1 MLLFNRK
8 VEILTESKYL
18 LSNKNGVDIK
28 FKYTTMDSTGIPI
41 CEVTISN
48 LDRKARDLIKN
59 EKASLSIGIGELYGE
74 LVFGDIKDIDLSEEP
89 EISFKIISN
98 GLKFNQTFSKYY
110 DKNTREGYILRDI
123 CKFSLIKIEGT
134 EPLDNFVRPNGISVS
149 GNILSTISSIANN
162 RGYGVTTRGEMIVLY
177 KIATDKIEG
186 LKDIL
191 LNPTSGL
198 INCVKY
204 KNEDSENQDYSK
216 YDYIVKSLP
225 IPGLAQGDLIKV
237 EHDNFNGI
245 VQIVDYVKKKKKN
258 WNAEYYV
265 KVVG

>member
-98 GLKFNQTFSKYY
+98 GLKFFIFNQ
-110 DKNTREGYILRDI
+110 
-123 CKFSLIKIEGT
+123 
-134 EPLDNFVRPNGISVS
+134 S
-149 GNILSTISSIANN
+149 G
-162 RGYGVTTRGEMIVLY
+162 M
-177 KIATDKIEG
+177 
-186 LKDIL
+186 
-191 LNPTSGL
+191 
-198 INCVKY
+198 
-204 KNEDSENQDYSK
+204 
-216 YDYIVKSLP
+216 
-225 IPGLAQGDLIKV
+225 
-237 EHDNFNGI
+237 
-245 VQIVDYVKKKKKN
+245 
-258 WNAEYYV
+258 
-265 KVVG
+265 